1 MKAPMRF
8 ELATHADEAA
18 LRHILHSEAMPGA
31 VVLATTREPHF
42 FAAGDALGTERV
54 VVARDD
60 AVAQYAH
67 DGSETRAVGMC
78 YWREQRVHVQGR
90 ACTAHYLG
98 GLRVLPSH
106 QRRIGIVRGGFAA
119 VRAHGPGSPAL
130 WYTSVSADNANARRL
145 LEANLTGLPRY
156 APLGRLWT
164 MALPTGG
171 RRSGFWSPVNADLL
185 SDWCQAHNQ
194 YAAAAD
200 FSSAVSPAYIQNLK
214 NLQLYA
220 HWQGGQMRATLAVWP
235 QNAFKQVRVL
245 RYGRGMRAM
254 RPVYNAWARLRGGA
268 SLPAQGQALDASY
281 AAFWAMAP
289 GLPVA
294 DALRDAAAH
303 CVTPWLFAA
312 VPAGTALGPLAR
324 AQRQETLIYH
334 VMFDGDAPLTRDARP
349 IWPEVAWL

>member
-18 LRHILHSEAMPGA
+18 LRHILHSEAMPGN

-54 VVARDD
+54 VLARDTTTG
-60 AVAQYAH
+60 QYN
-67 DGSETRAVGMC
+67 DEGSQTLAVGMC
-78 YWREQRVHVQGR
+78 YWRDQRVHVQGR

-145 LEANLTGLPRY
+145 LEANLKGLPRY
-156 APLGRLWT
+156 SPMGRLWT

-171 RRSGFWSPVNADLL
+171 RGNGFWSPVQADQLNN
-185 SDWCQAHNQ
+185 WCEVHNQ

-200 FSSAVSPAYIQNLK
+200 FSAAVSPAYMQQLK
-214 NLQLYA
+214 LQLYA

-245 RYGRGMRAM
+245 RYGRAM
-254 RPVYNAWARLRGGA
+254 RGLRPLYNAWAWLRGGA
-268 SLPAQGQALDASY
+268 RLPAQGQALDASY

-294 DALRDAAAH
+294 DALRDAASH
-303 CVTPWLFAA
+303 CATPWLFAA
-312 VPAGTALGPLAR
+312 VPAGTALGPFAR
-324 AQRQETLIYH
+324 ARRQETLIYH

-349 IWPEVAWL
+349 VWPEVAWL

>member
-1 MKAPMRF
+1 MSAPMRF

-18 LRHILHSEAMPGA
+18 LRRILHSEAMPGA

-42 FAAGDALGTERV
+42 FAAGDALGAERV

-60 AVAQYAH
+60 AMAQYAH
-67 DGSETRAVGMC
+67 DGCETRAVGMC
-78 YWREQRVHVQGR
+78 YWREQRVHMQGR

-145 LEANLTGLPRY
+145 LEANLTGLPCY

-200 FSSAVSPAYIQNLK
+200 FSSAVSPAYIEKLK

-268 SLPAQGQALDASY
+268 SWPAQGQALDASY

-303 CVTPWLFAA
+303 CATPWLFAA
-312 VPAGTALGPLAR
+312 VPAGTALGPLAG

-334 VMFDGDAPLTRDARP
+334 VMFDGDAPLARDARP
-349 IWPEVAWL
+349 VWPEVAWL